1 MGSWW
6 REWRRWREWHGR
18 AYVSGLPRLPV
29 VLLLAVLVVPAGAA
43 GPQGEG
49 RKAQPAVRTL
59 GVVGFYN
66 PRLMYLKYQ
75 PLVDYLADETGQNWE
90 LRIGPD
96 YEQTVSALC
105 RGELT
110 VAYLGPFTYVRA
122 HRACGAEPV
131 VRLATG
137 GLPEYRSVILVPER
151 SGFHSLR
158 DLEGATFAFGSPLS
172 TSSHLVPRLMLLRAG
187 LQPGK
192 TIRCTYFGHHDQAAR
207 AVLLGEADACG
218 VRDIVSERFIGR
230 GLRVLAR
237 SEPIPNFPLV
247 VAPSLPRS
255 ERQELIR
262 VLVEEPRNDPGVKRL
277 MSGWDRE
284 LAGGFA
290 SAEDAHYDQ
299 VRRLVLQVFG
309 ERGFTASASELVC
322 GGGG

>member
-6 REWRRWREWHGR
+6 REWRRWRERHGR
-18 AYVSGLPRLPV
+18 TSVPGLLRLPV
-29 VLLLAVLVVPAGAA
+29 LLLLAALVVPAGAT
-43 GPQGEG
+43 GPGATDQGA
-49 RKAQPAVRTL
+49 RSAVKTL

-75 PLVDYLADETGQNWE
+75 PLVDYLAQTTGQRWE

-105 RGELT
+105 RGELD

-131 VRLATG
+131 VRLATR
-137 GLPEYRSVILVPER
+137 GLPEYRSVILVREGSEVR
-151 SGFHSLR
+151 SLR
-158 DLEGATFAFGSPLS
+158 DLEGHTFAFGSPLS
-172 TSSHLVPRLMLLRAG
+172 TSSHLVPRLMLLEAD
-187 LQPGK
+187 LQPGVSL
-192 TIRCTYFGHHDQAAR
+192 RCAYFGHHDQAAR

-218 VRDIVSERFIGR
+218 VRDIVSERFVGR

-247 VAPSLPRS
+247 VAPSLPRAAR
-255 ERQELIR
+255 EELIR
-262 VLVEEPRNDPGVKRL
+262 VLVDEPRRDPKARKA
-277 MSGWDRE
+277 MSAWDTE

-290 SAEDAHYDQ
+290 SAEDSHYDP
-299 VRRLVLQVFG
+299 VRRLVLEVFG
-309 ERGFTASASELVC
+309 ERGFTAPASELVC